1 MSFTSLVSGP
11 ASLLALSTATLATML
26 VTCPVA
32 AGPASSAAV
41 GDRSEAPTVA
51 IVGAR
56 LETVSHGVI
65 DAGTLVLA
73 RGRIAALGRN
83 ATAPSGARV
92 IDGRG
97 LTVTPG
103 LFAASS
109 NLMVAEVNLLTPTRD
124 DGSGE
129 NLSAGFDVQ
138 YGINP
143 ASIGVPVARLSGV
156 THAAITPLVGR
167 ISIGEHDGD
176 EAALQG
182 GGEGGEFQP
191 ALFAGQAAIVRL
203 AHGDVRPLIRA
214 RSAVALDL
222 GEAGADNAGGS
233 RGAELVLVRAA
244 LADARHLAANRA
256 AFDRG
261 EGRAYG
267 LPRIDLEALVPV
279 VQGRTPLL
287 IRASRASDIRQALS
301 LAREEK
307 VRIILEG
314 AEEGWLAAREIA
326 DARVPVLL
334 DPQAD
339 LPRAFES
346 LGARLDNAARLQ
358 SAGVLIAIKGGRNFN
373 SLRPMRLNAGVAVA
387 YGLTHD
393 QALAAITLNP
403 ARIWGLDGRIGSLE
417 VGKDADV
424 VVWNG
429 DPLENLSDPVALFIG
444 GVEQPMSSRRTQLRD
459 RYLKPEDGL
468 PPAYH

>member
-1 MSFTSLVSGP
+1 MRRTNLMFSP
-11 ASLLALSTATLATML
+11 ASFLATCMTILATML
-26 VTCPVA
+26 A
-32 AGPASSAAV
+32 AGPLAASPATSSAA
-41 GDRSEAPTVA
+41 GDRADAPTVA

-56 LETVSHGVI
+56 LETVSHGTI
-65 DAGTLVLA
+65 DAGTVVLA

-83 ATAPSGARV
+83 ATVPPGARV

-103 LFAASS
+103 FFAAAS

-167 ISIGEHDGD
+167 ISIGEHEGD
-176 EAALQG
+176 ETALQG
-182 GGEGGEFQP
+182 AGEGGEFQP

-203 AHGDVRPLIRA
+203 AHGDVQPLVRA

-256 AFDRG
+256 GDRTG
-261 EGRAYG
+261 ARAYG
-267 LPRIDLEALVPV
+267 LPRIDLEALIPV

-287 IRASRASDIRQALS
+287 IRASRASDIRQALA

-326 DARVPVLL
+326 GARVPVLL

-373 SLRPMRLNAGVAVA
+373 SLRPMRLNAGIAVA

-403 ARIWGLDGRIGSLE
+403 ARIWGLEGRIGSLE
-417 VGKDADV
+417 AGKDADI

-444 GVEQPMSSRRTQLRD
+444 GIEQPMSSRRTQLRD
-459 RYLKPEDGL
+459 RYLKPDDGL